1 MLEKDFQNIVVQ
13 YLNLK
18 GWKVCHFGKAT
29 VRANKSITPVKY
41 QGKGYPDLT
50 AVHPKKG
57 LMFVEVKTDK
67 GVVSSYQ
74 QEWLDLLGMF
84 AMAVVVR
91 PKTFEEF
98 KKLV

>member
-1 MLEKDFQNIVVQ
+1 
-13 YLNLK
+13 
-18 GWKVCHFGKAT
+18 
-29 VRANKSITPVKY
+29 
-41 QGKGYPDLT
+41 
-50 AVHPKKG
+50 
-57 LMFVEVKTDK
+57 MFVEVKTDK